1 MHYFMLILTTILLL
15 LHELSN
21 ALGTATICDNRACK
35 CAQNNVSCTN
45 LTPDLHFVLPNDTTT
60 ISFVDVPIKVFNN
73 NTFTNENLQSVT
85 WVASNIIIV
94 EALYYNNLKYLD
106 LSNNNIYKLFDNI
119 FDNCPR
125 LEYIDLSDNQLS
137 TLSDNLFLHTQML
150 ETVKLEKNI
159 FSSISEHLFSMTNN
173 IKKLSIGNP
182 NLNVIGTNALS
193 NLDKL
198 EYLNIE
204 NSGIEN
210 LIKSSFGEHKHLNS
224 ILLNNCTHLLSID
237 NDIIN
242 SAPNIEI
249 IELNNC
255 GTIKFLPPSI
265 VSLENLKRLQI
276 FETEIQPNCHNGWFS
291 QWFNETTTIIGYEN
305 NTQFISDINKLN
317 CPAKIYHTSSSI
329 TLQLTKRGIINCK
342 AYGNPLPAVT
352 WLVPGGLTF
361 HQNKEADTNIT
372 HHPNTH
378 DWDFKEITSQSL
390 STDKNGSL
398 QILRMLRTS
407 IGNYTCYVSNKYGND
422 SKTVEVHLDS
432 SVFFNIKINALLLGI
447 ASALLFL
454 MLTILCYAF
463 KLLLIRL
470 VLL

>member
-1 MHYFMLILTTILLL
+1 MHYFMLVLATVLL

-21 ALGTATICDNRACK
+21 ALGTTTVCDSSACK
-35 CAQNNVSCTN
+35 CQSNNVSCTRFS
-45 LTPDLHFVLPNDTTT
+45 LDSQFVLPDDTTT
-60 ISFVDVPIKVFNN
+60 VRFVDVPIVVFNN
-73 NTFTNENLQSVT
+73 NTFVNGNLQNIT
-85 WVASNIIIV
+85 WVASNMTLV
-94 EALYYNNLKYLD
+94 ETLYQNDLKYID
-106 LSNNNIYKLFDNI
+106 LSNNNIYKLFDNT

-125 LEYIDLSDNQLS
+125 LEYIDLSDNRLS
-137 TLSDNLFLHTQML
+137 ILSDNLFSHTQML
-150 ETVKLEKNI
+150 ETVKLEKNF
-159 FSSISEHLFSMTNN
+159 FSSISEHLFRTTNN

-182 NLNVIGTNALS
+182 NLYIIAANALS

-210 LIKSSFGEHKHLNS
+210 LNKSSFGEHKYLTS
-224 ILLNNCTHLLSID
+224 IILNNCKHLLSID

-249 IELNNC
+249 IKLSKC
-255 GTIKFLPPSI
+255 GTIEFLPPSI
-265 VSLENLKRLQI
+265 VSLKNLKRLQM

-291 QWFNETTTIIGYEN
+291 QWFNETTTVIGYEN
-305 NTQFISDINKLN
+305 ETLLINNINKLN
-317 CPAKIYHTSSSI
+317 CPAKIYHTSGSI
-329 TLQLTKRGIINCK
+329 TLQLTKKGIINCK

-361 HQNKEADTNIT
+361 HQNKEADTNIS

-378 DWDFKEITSQSL
+378 DWDFNEIASQSL
-390 STDKNGSL
+390 SIDKNGSL
-398 QILRMLRTS
+398 HILRMLRTS

-422 SKTVEVHLDS
+422 SQTVEVHLDS
-432 SVFFNIKINALLLGI
+432 SVFFNIKINALILGI
-447 ASALLFL
+447 ASALIFL
-454 MLTILCYAF
+454 MLTILCCAF

-470 VLL
+470 V